1 MVISKRPVVTIK
13 GGCSCSMP
21 GVWRAVAHNEGAV
34 VIYHSP
40 KACGHVTR
48 EMNLGG
54 YYRSVARREFVPR
67 QYMAPLV
74 VSGLKEE
81 HSIFGGAEQL
91 RQCIGYVVTRYKPAY
106 IVIANSCV
114 AGVIGD
120 DVQAVAYEAGQEWK
134 IPVMSVPC
142 SGFLDGEY
150 YAGFYHTGRALAD
163 RFMFPRPAMEN
174 TVTLLGDRGG
184 PGGPDVQEMKG
195 LLQYFGLKA
204 HCHFPGY
211 ASLEEIQRVPASA
224 LCVPLGG
231 RAEAFSWMRRL
242 ASDLE
247 EMFGVP
253 FLDHDCP
260 VGWQGT
266 KTWLKNMGKLL
277 GRKSQVLLAEKEQEQ
292 RLRQQVVKS
301 RAKIRAARVVL
312 CIGRPLLHFQPDW
325 VFELLAYTG
334 VSLDGII
341 LLRGLTGQQR
351 DAMRREL
358 QNNTEAPVFDQRE
371 GAAVLE
377 TADLVVT
384 THELAED
391 TKRQLF
397 LPVLSPVGVGGL
409 VLVMQK
415 LARLAERP
423 ARRGGII
430 YGW

>member
-1 MVISKRPVVTIK
+1 MVMSKRPVVTIK

-21 GVWRAVAHNEGAV
+21 GVWRAMAHNEGAV

-48 EMNLGG
+48 DMDLGSH
-54 YYRSVARREFVPR
+54 YRSVARREFVPK
-67 QYMAPLV
+67 QYTAPLV

-91 RQCIGYVVTRYKPAY
+91 RQCIKYVVARYKPAY

-120 DVQAVAYEAGQEWK
+120 DVQAIACEAGQEWK
-134 IPVMSVPC
+134 IPILSVPR

-163 RFMFPRPAMEN
+163 RFMFPRPAIEN

-184 PGGPDVQEMKG
+184 PGGLDVQEMKG
-195 LLQYFGLKA
+195 LLQYFGLKV

-211 ASLEEIQRVPASA
+211 ATLEEIQRVSTSA
-224 LCVPLGG
+224 LSVPLGG
-231 RAEAFSWMRRL
+231 RAESYSWMRRL
-242 ASDLE
+242 ASDLQ

-266 KTWLKNMGKLL
+266 KTWLKNMGKFL
-277 GRKSQVLLAEKEQEQ
+277 GRESRALLAEKEQEQ

-301 RAKIRAARVVL
+301 RAKIRAARAVL

-325 VFELLAYTG
+325 VLELLAHAG
-334 VSLDGII
+334 VLLEGII

-351 DAMRREL
+351 DAMRQVL
-358 QNNTEAPVFDQRE
+358 KIYTEAPIFDQRE
-371 GAAVLE
+371 GDAVLK

-391 TKRQLF
+391 TKRQFF
-397 LPVLSPVGVGGL
+397 LPMLPPVGVGGL
-409 VLVMQK
+409 VLLMQK
-415 LARLAERP
+415 LVRLAERP
-423 ARRGGII
+423 GRRGGIV
-430 YGW
+430 YG